1 MYIYIYIHVC
11 ICRYVYIYI
20 YMYLFIY
27 YACLHVCVY
36 VCVTHILY
44 ISFAS
49 VYMSRTP
56 LLPQALV
63 GRPTYFSWE
72 QLSIAASR
80 PGVSSLHKRGG
91 TDVLETNLN
100 PLANTSRKAS
110 SKVWKEF
117 VPDPSKG
124 RRHGRSCCST
134 KTKGVRTCVEK
145 PLRLSNMRKLQR
157 KHTDPTSQSKQSH
170 IDSD

>member
-1 MYIYIYIHVC
+1 MYMQICIH
-11 ICRYVYIYI
+11 IYI